1 MSKFKENLDM
11 ELSFLQSDT
20 TADDIISRAS
30 KSKKIITFKKAVL
43 IAASFILVLTMTFVP
58 FRNNKSSFVI
68 IANAEATADSAT
80 PDSGKITGD
89 TLNTE
94 TFVEI
99 KSDDPNLI
107 EYNFNY
113 ILNENADPLNPAQKY
128 LFYTFIKGMKI
139 AIEGDDIDTVTYK
152 MKNGSL
158 GPCIVN
164 KQMDM
169 DTIISNSSKAN
180 KHYKTEFTI
189 DYDEY
194 EYIAFD
200 FNPLTD
206 YEEIKNRYNLLSTG
220 ELTQNAVIN
229 DKPVACV
236 GMGIKEKK
244 TLATTNEIEKLREYA
259 KNDDMVGLY
268 NYQNQIFKR
277 LIDNITLDI
286 IITKTDGKKETQ
298 TLEFLYTP
306 DVITKDTLIAEDDF
320 EGSFFD
326 HLTTESTGT
335 LSARIKK

>member
-99 KSDDPNLI
+99 KSNEPNLI

-113 ILNENADPLNPAQKY
+113 VLNENADPSNPAQKY
-128 LFYTFIKGMKI
+128 LFYTFSKQMNI

-152 MKNGSL
+152 INNGCL
-158 GPCIVN
+158 GGCLTKKLDNHTV
-164 KQMDM
+164 
-169 DTIISNSSKAN
+169 ISSVGNTN
-180 KHYKTEFTI
+180 GQHKTDFTV
-189 DYDEY
+189 DYNEY
-194 EYIAFD
+194 EYISFG
-200 FNPLTD
+200 FTPSTD
-206 YEEIKNRYNLLSTG
+206 YDINQKRYNLLDTG
-220 ELTQNAVIN
+220 EFAKGTITSDDPYSV
-229 DKPVACV
+229 V
-236 GMGIKEKK
+236 GMGVMSDG
-244 TLATTNEIEKLREYA
+244 TLATEEEIKMLSKFA